1 MFGHFYDETHSNSV
15 TSVPLLV
22 GCPCVSIN
30 AGWEFHFEKSL
41 RRLVGTTAWPFKK
54 YKPRKEVCDERGS
67 VKMKVDTITKF
78 ENCTLLRGDTIVKDD
93 LWVRGG
99 SS

>member
-1 MFGHFYDETHSNSV
+1 MKSH
-15 TSVPLLV
+15 
-22 GCPCVSIN
+22 C
-30 AGWEFHFEKSL
+30 AGLIQLGLS
-41 RRLVGTTAWPFKK
+41 KK
-54 YKPRKEVCDERGS
+54 YKLRKEVCDERGS